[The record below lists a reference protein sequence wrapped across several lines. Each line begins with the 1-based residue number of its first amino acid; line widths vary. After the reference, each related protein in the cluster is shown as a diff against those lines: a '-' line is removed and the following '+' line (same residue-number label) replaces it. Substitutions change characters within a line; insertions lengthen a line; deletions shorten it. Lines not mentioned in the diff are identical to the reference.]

1 MAVQSHVILNH
12 INERDNMPGKEL
24 YKSCIGSNSKKFR
37 DNCKA
42 SVYYITLE
50 DYLWSFNFWTYPLN
64 LEANNELNAEYILNS
79 IFF

>member
-50 DYLWSFNFWTYPLN
+50 DYL
-64 LEANNELNAEYILNS
+64 
-79 IFF
+79 